1 MTRLVLKQ
9 FAGKANNNGVFGSL
23 KAGSPKIADD
33 LNEIQSL
40 PAYEQ
45 GWQEASS
52 NGNLL
57 PPLEELQGVEALLSA
72 GIKQINSYGILP
84 WDSNETY
91 FKNAITFDPSNED
104 YILYRNLTG
113 KNTAVSPS
121 KDTENWEAI
130 KFGGGSSVPLGS
142 LIQNVGQIDDANFA
156 LLDGREIS
164 KKGMYKAFC
173 DLVQKNVEA
182 GKWFACTEEEY
193 QEDIEKFGQAGRF
206 VIKENAIKI
215 PTITKFLGATI
226 TLEEIGKGFEESL
239 PNFNGHI
246 GVIGD
251 TRINIR
257 FLLDVVGH
265 MQIEEAGTYTGY
277 GQGPGGGTGKLA
289 RVNLSNAS
297 KAYKD
302 GAKVQTDHIKY
313 PYYMCISN
321 VGQVDKVVI
330 DINQVNEDLQLK
342 ADANAKNFT
351 QEGKNEIISF
361 FMPDYSSGIDVSAEF
376 TQGTDWMANKT
387 GLYVFAVS
395 SPNGYIDVQIP
406 LDIINSPFV
415 NISYSTAGDARSSR
429 YISKGDIFKVVQF
442 TQPCQVYYYPL
453 KGGDN
458 V

>member
-251 TRINIR
+251 TRINSR
-257 FLLDVVGH
+257 FLLDVGGH

-321 VGQVDKVVI
+321 VGQVDKVSI
-330 DINQVNEDLQLK
+330 NINQVNEDLQLK

-351 QEGKNEIISF
+351 QEGKQNIFTLGI
-361 FMPDYSSGIDVSAEF
+361 PDETTRQQIDSPQFPYTCPYDMYFQWNIDSPANQNSNVSVNGQIVYQVNNP
-376 TQGTDWMANKT
+376 TTTSWPLLVQG
-387 GLYVFAVS
+387 FAK
-395 SPNGYIDVQIP
+395 
-406 LDIINSPFV
+406 
-415 NISYSTAGDARSSR
+415 
-429 YISKGDIFKVVQF
+429 KGDVLTINTTCSIGFIYKI
-442 TQPCQVYYYPL
+442 
-453 KGGDN
+453 KGEI
-458 V
+458 